1 MLKVS
6 FKDKEG
12 YPAKKVEVFNDKAT
26 VITLTG
32 VVKAPEW
39 WWKIPKEIHKWMANH
54 PSVEVYDNLLGNVT
68 VKVIGKSVCSNED
81 EFNPVFGERIAE
93 ARAKKRLYSF
103 MVTLINKTI
112 THYRKILYGNC
123 QINVFETV
131 TYDGKPVIPNLFTD
145 LMKYE
150 ELYSSECDHLNNLLA
165 MS

>member
-12 YPAKKVEVFNDKAT
+12 CPAKKVEVFNDKAT

-32 VVKAPEW
+32 VIKAPEW

-54 PSVEVYDNLLGNVT
+54 PSVEVYDNLLGNVI
-68 VKVIGKSVCSNED
+68 VKVIGKSICSDED

-93 ARAKKRLYSF
+93 ARAKKKLYGF
-103 MVTLINKTI
+103 MLTLTKKLICYYHNLLYGKFAVKVEGEAADSCI
-112 THYRKILYGNC
+112 YKEMEKYSILYGA
-123 QINVFETV
+123 
-131 TYDGKPVIPNLFTD
+131 
-145 LMKYE
+145 
-150 ELYSSECDHLNNLLA
+150 ELEHLRNLLA

>member
-12 YPAKKVEVFNDKAT
+12 CPAKKVEVFNDKAT

-68 VKVIGKSVCSNED
+68 VKVIGKSVCSDED

-93 ARAKKRLYSF
+93 ARAKK
-103 MVTLINKTI
+103 K
-112 THYRKILYGNC
+112 LYGFMLTLTKKLICYYHNLLYGKFA
-123 QINVFETV
+123 VKVEGETADSCI
-131 TYDGKPVIPNLFTD
+131 YKE
-145 LMKYE
+145 MEKYSVLYGA
-150 ELYSSECDHLNNLLA
+150 ELEHLRNLLA